1 MIPLRMLAMLSVVT
15 LINCKRNDD
24 SHSSSCCGASSTPSN
39 AAVTKEEPKDV
50 AQGEFAE
57 HVQHQE
63 PKGIAEDQSAEHI
76 QHQEPKSIT
85 LGELAERI
93 KRQEPTLHI
102 FDANPHEMYE
112 QRHVPGAR
120 WVPYHGVTAEVLPK
134 DRSALLVFYCANPQ
148 CSASPIAARKAIEL
162 GWTNVYVMPDGI
174 FGWVDAGLSVETG

>member
-57 HVQHQE
+57 HV
-63 PKGIAEDQSAEHI
+63 